1 MANKLLSN
9 KLKNLILERINYT
22 NLDYDSIM
30 NQISEMFFPSYNKEP
45 ISYSWNNV
53 SEADPF
59 FIQLH
64 LMAAHMD
71 MMNYMVDY
79 RVRESFMSTAVER
92 ASMVRHA
99 NSKGYKIPSYFPTTA
114 KYKLQVPN
122 IDAEI
127 TRGTSFVGGDGL
139 TYTYLGEDEALVED
153 LEIELLQ
160 GHKIEMVFDKSTID
174 PVSRTKVISN
184 YEVAI
189 RPNDKASLTSYLLV
203 GDTEYKEV
211 TSLLTYAGTD
221 KKVYELNVDP
231 YRQTYIK
238 FPPEFFD
245 NSEETLTLVFLLTEG
260 RNITGMDEV
269 LEYKYVVGDV
279 EKTAIFELIVGSE
292 VLGRNPADETEI
304 KNGYINFCASVGS
317 IVTLRDYYNFVEGLG
332 DGRLKLLTTDSG
344 FKYTTSS
351 GYIAGVYPV
360 ESDVEVIVNDTSYT
374 KAEVEDF
381 ENIKINDVTVA
392 IIASTKKDTYVKL
405 SQAVSN
411 DVKQFIM
418 NYINNKEIGSTLT
431 SGELSHVLST
441 SVFSSIFKDGISIS
455 IGLSANPE
463 DNELAL
469 SYNEEFFVGSIN
481 NITSI

>member
-30 NQISEMFFPSYNKEP
+30 NQISEMFFPSDNKEP

-114 KYKLQVPN
+114 RYKLQEP
-122 IDAEI
+122 DAEVAI

-160 GHKIEMVFDKSTID
+160 GHKIEMVFGKNTID

-221 KKVYELNVDP
+221 KNVYELNVDP

-245 NSEETLTLVFLLTEG
+245 NSEKTLTLVFLLTEG

-269 LEYKYVVGDV
+269 LEYKYIV
-279 EKTAIFELIVGSE
+279 EDTERTAVFELVQGSE

-304 KNGYINFCASVGS
+304 KNGYINFCASIGAV
-317 IVTLRDYYNFVEGLG
+317 VTLQDYYNFVEGLG
-332 DGRLKLLTTDSG
+332 DGRLKLLTADSG

-351 GYIAGVYPV
+351 GYIAGTYPV
-360 ESDVEVIVNDTSYT
+360 ASDIVIITNDTSYT

-381 ENIKINDVTVA
+381 DNIKINDVTVA
-392 IIASTKKDTYVKL
+392 IIGSTKKDTYVKL

-441 SVFSSIFKDGISIS
+441 SVFSNIFKDGISIS
-455 IGLSANPE
+455 IGFTETPT
-463 DNELAL
+463 DNELEL
-469 SYNEEFFVGSIN
+469 SYNEEFFVGSIS